1 MKTKICKSTKYQKQ
15 KDNLM
20 KDFEET
26 LQAIRQAPL
35 PAKMLTDFM
44 RSHGLTADQMSRKMG
59 MPEQNVL
66 EFMEGNRK
74 FTDKVAPVFK
84 PPLGPFVQKLVEA
97 QTYYDLAWEMLWLKV
112 RFWVLKSNLAFY
124 PLAHECNHG
133 IAKMNALLDE
143 LEVQGG

>member
-1 MKTKICKSTKYQKQ
+1 
-15 KDNLM
+15 M

-84 PPLGPFVQKLVEA
+84 LSLGPFVEKLVEA
-97 QTYYDLAWEMLWLKV
+97 QTYYDLAWDVLWLKV
-112 RFWVLKSNLAFY
+112 RAWAQKSNLEVY
-124 PLAHECNHG
+124 RLDHECNQL
-133 IAKMNALLDE
+133 IANMNALLDE
-143 LEVQGG
+143 SEVQGG

>member
-1 MKTKICKSTKYQKQ
+1 
-15 KDNLM
+15 M

-66 EFMEGNRK
+66 EFMEGKRK

-84 PPLGPFVQKLVEA
+84 LSLGPFVEKLVEA
-97 QTYYDLAWEMLWLKV
+97 QTYYDLEWEMLYLQIRVHSLKTDA
-112 RFWVLKSNLAFY
+112 AFY
-124 PLAHECNHG
+124 PLAHECNQL
-133 IAKMNALLDE
+133 IAKMNALLRI
-143 LEVQGG
+143 